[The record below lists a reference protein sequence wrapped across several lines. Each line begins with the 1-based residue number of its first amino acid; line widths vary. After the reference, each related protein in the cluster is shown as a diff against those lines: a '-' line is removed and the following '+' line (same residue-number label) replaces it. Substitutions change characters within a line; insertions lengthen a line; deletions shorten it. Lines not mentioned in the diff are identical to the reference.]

1 MFGLEGTSVGHLVQ
15 PPCQSRV
22 TYSRLHRSLSRWVLK
37 ISREGDSTTSLGSL
51 FQGSVTLRGR
61 KFFLVF
67 RRKLQFVPVAPCPV
81 TGHHWKEFGPIL
93 LTPTWRWGCIVELF
107 QTVFNSV
114 YSQKIFKE
122 RGWLDGEYYSSC
134 YCYGW
139 ILFNG
144 LLSGITADY
153 MPYFHKLTVKTD
165 KLLCS
170 SFWPLEISTLPVN
183 SLQICLNTEF
193 NVKSGTRWEILCI
206 TNLYHM
212 SRDI

>member
-81 TGHHWKEFGPIL
+81 TGHH
-93 LTPTWRWGCIVELF
+93 
-107 QTVFNSV
+107 
-114 YSQKIFKE
+114 
-122 RGWLDGEYYSSC
+122 
-134 YCYGW
+134 
-139 ILFNG
+139 
-144 LLSGITADY
+144 
-153 MPYFHKLTVKTD
+153 
-165 KLLCS
+165 
-170 SFWPLEISTLPVN
+170 
-183 SLQICLNTEF
+183 
-193 NVKSGTRWEILCI
+193 
-206 TNLYHM
+206 
-212 SRDI
+212 